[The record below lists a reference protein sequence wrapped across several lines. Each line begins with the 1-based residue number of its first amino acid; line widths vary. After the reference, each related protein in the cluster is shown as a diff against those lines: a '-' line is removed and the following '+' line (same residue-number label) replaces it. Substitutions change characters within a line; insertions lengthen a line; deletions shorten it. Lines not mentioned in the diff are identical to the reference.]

1 MTDYP
6 APPYQTPPAKPSSNL
21 ALASLI
27 LGILGWTV
35 IPGIGSIAAIVTGHL
50 AKSEIKN
57 SMGALG
63 GDDMA
68 TAGLVLGYASIA
80 LGLSKGA
87 KNGRE
92 YGYSCGS
99 AGQEKQQN
107 AHHCPGRAGGSVLL
121 LRGSARGALFWL

>member
-1 MTDYP
+1 MTSYP

-63 GDDMA
+63 GDGMA
-68 TAGLVLGYASIA
+68 TAGLALGYASIA
-80 LGLSKGA
+80 LGLCVICIVFALPLLGV
-87 KNGRE
+87 GLWTL
-92 YGYSCGS
+92 
-99 AGQEKQQN
+99 Q
-107 AHHCPGRAGGSVLL
+107 GG
-121 LRGSARGALFWL
+121 

>member
-63 GDDMA
+63 GDGMA

-80 LGLSKGA
+80 LGLCVICIVFALPLMGI
-87 KNGRE
+87 GLLPFL
-92 YGYSCGS
+92 
-99 AGQEKQQN
+99 Q
-107 AHHCPGRAGGSVLL
+107 GG
-121 LRGSARGALFWL
+121 